1 MSEVTLLSQPR
12 RWLPG
17 IIAIIALAAVLVLR
31 EPPDAQ
37 RAPAAAAPPE
47 QHAAA
52 GGDATDGVPAR
63 STRAAPQAKAAP
75 VPAGARLPI
84 NDGLFGGLS
93 VPAVDSW
100 EMLLAELDAGDRQ
113 LVEAFAARYPG
124 AFDFVRTE
132 QLEWMLENGFP
143 MPEEIAAAAKMPMEE
158 LLRLAYAGNH
168 KAQALTLDRMAVE
181 WVEAGVPPF
190 VMPPLDEHVSGEPFR
205 RLGEM
210 GRLSGDLQ
218 ASCSVFGSGY
228 AQLGYAHIRAAF
240 FGRDPRPAR
249 LALLIHL
256 HMRGDHRV
264 GEEADWLAR
273 QLGSGDELTQSALF
287 ASHHHYS
294 GLYAGRCRYGR
305 FP

>member
-1 MSEVTLLSQPR
+1 MSEMTLLSQPR

-37 RAPAAAAPPE
+37 RAPATPE

-52 GGDATDGVPAR
+52 GADATDGVPAR

-75 VPAGARLPI
+75 APAGARLPI
-84 NDGLFGGLS
+84 RHGLFGGLS

-124 AFDFVRTE
+124 AFDFVRTK

-143 MPEEIAAAAKMPMEE
+143 MPAEIAAAAKMPMEE
-158 LLRLAYAGNH
+158 LLRLASTGNH
-168 KAQALTLDRMAVE
+168 KAEALALDRMAME
-181 WVEAGVPPF
+181 WDEAGVPPLAADE
-190 VMPPLDEHVSGEPFR
+190 PPTTDTLR
-205 RLGEM
+205 RLGAM
-210 GRLSGDLQ
+210 STLSGELKE
-218 ASCSVFGSGY
+218 SCSVFGSGY
-228 AQLGYAHIRAAF
+228 AQLEPARIQAAF
-240 FGRDPRPAR
+240 YGRDPRPAR
-249 LALLIHL
+249 LALLVHL

-264 GEEADWLAR
+264 SEEADWLAR
-273 QLGSGDELTQSALF
+273 QFGSGGELALSALF